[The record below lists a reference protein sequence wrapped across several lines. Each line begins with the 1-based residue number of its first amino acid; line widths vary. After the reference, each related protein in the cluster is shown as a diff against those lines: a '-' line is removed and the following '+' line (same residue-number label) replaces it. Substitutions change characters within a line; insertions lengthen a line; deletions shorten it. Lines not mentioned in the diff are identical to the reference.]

1 MTFTRVLFTFDLL
14 VALVIVGFFVVGL
27 GDGSVSSFN
36 AELWFGMLAA
46 LAAVIG
52 GGWALQANG
61 QRVAAV
67 VVLLILAVPALLYVL
82 FFAMI
87 IIMQPRW
94 N

>member
-1 MTFTRVLFTFDLL
+1 MIFTRILFVFDIL
-14 VALVIVGFFVVGL
+14 VAIVVVGFFVVGL

-36 AELWFGMLAA
+36 GGLWFGILAA
-46 LAAVIG
+46 LAVIIG
-52 GGWALQANG
+52 GSWALQANG
-61 QRVAAV
+61 QRVAAI

-82 FFAMI
+82 FFAML